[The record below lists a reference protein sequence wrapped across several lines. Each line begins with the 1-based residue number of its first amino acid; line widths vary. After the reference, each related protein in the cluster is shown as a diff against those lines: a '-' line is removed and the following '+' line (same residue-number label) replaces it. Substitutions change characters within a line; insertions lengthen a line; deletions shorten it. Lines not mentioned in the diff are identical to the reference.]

1 MKTFTALAFFV
12 GISLSAF
19 AAPSQPAASRFAFEV
34 PKGWADQSPGDRS
47 FFTFAVDQADHLV
60 MQAKVQP
67 GGEAA
72 TRAFLDKYAHDAEQ
86 SVLRHLP
93 GTSFTVVKKELTT
106 IGGVA
111 AARFVFDTKPPGD
124 EAETIR
130 QVQFYVPSGDQ
141 HAILTFTAPKDAF
154 GKFAALFDATAHATT
169 VKK

>member
-1 MKTFTALAFFV
+1 
-12 GISLSAF
+12 
-19 AAPSQPAASRFAFEV
+19 
-34 PKGWADQSPGDRS
+34 
-47 FFTFAVDQADHLV
+47 

-72 TRAFLDKYAHDAEQ
+72 THAFLDKYAHDAEQ
-86 SVLRHLP
+86 SVLKHLP
-93 GTSFTVVKKELTT
+93 GTSFAVVKKELTT

-111 AARFVFDTKPPGD
+111 AARFVFDTRPPGD
-124 EAETIR
+124 GAETIR

-154 GKFAALFDATAHATT
+154 DKFAALFDATARATT